1 MSPGVIAYAS
11 AVAFAS
17 LVGLI
22 AAGLGFYWIHKEKK
36 EKQNK
41 S

>member
-1 MSPGVIAYAS
+1 MNPGVIAYAS
-11 AVAFAS
+11 AVVFAS

-22 AAGLGFYWIHKEKK
+22 AAGVGFYLYHKEKQQK
-36 EKQNK
+36 TKK